1 MEIPPQ
7 RLSRSRPRA
16 AHAAIESAADAD
28 SLSRSRVH
36 GIKTFFS
43 RIRLSSDSKGKMRE
57 RRSTRRAPDVVD
69 VPLGQATY
77 VRSPWFF

>member
-43 RIRLSSDSKGKMRE
+43 RMRDSKGKMRE
-57 RRSTRRAPDVVD
+57 RQSTRRAPVVD
-69 VPLGQATY
+69 VPLGQVTY